1 MSLTSNKITFELVSL
16 IGALLI
22 ALLFLLPIYLSSNN
36 YTFYISNFFFIFL
49 FITFSRYLF
58 FLKYTP
64 FSHFTPIKVAYIFVT
79 IPLAVLLTD
88 AFSEFQSFSDTI
100 GIQEFVRTLSGNKQV
115 GMIGYIRNQMLF
127 FGAGCVVAT
136 VLLAFRM
143 LISIW
148 RVRNRNSV

>member
-1 MSLTSNKITFELVSL
+1 MSLL
-16 IGALLI
+16 GAAII
-22 ALLFLLPIYLSSNN
+22 ALLFLIPIYLSSDN
-36 YTFYISNFFFIFL
+36 YTFYLSNFAFIFL
-49 FITFSRYLF
+49 FITFTRYLF

-64 FSHFTPIKVAYIFVT
+64 FSHFTPLKLVYIFVT

-100 GIQEFVRTLSGNKQV
+100 GIQEFVKNISGQKQV

-143 LISIW
+143 MISIW
-148 RVRNRNSV
+148 RVRNRDSV